1 MTSVRLADR
10 ENRALGEV
18 LWRFSLALYA
28 RPGVADALV
37 AIQDR
42 AGRDVNVILYGLWL
56 GLTRDRLLGA
66 AGLAAAEAAIAPI
79 DDAAVAP
86 LRRLRRRLKPTGDAV
101 LQALRRRIAAL
112 EIAAE
117 RQVLYRLAECSG
129 GPARASPEGDR
140 IATAE
145 ANLALILGDESGSPE
160 AGVVRR
166 AAAALARQAG

>member
-1 MTSVRLADR
+1 MMRLADR
-10 ENRALGEV
+10 DNRALGEA
-18 LWRFSLALYA
+18 LWRFSLALYT

-56 GLTRDRLLGA
+56 GVTRDRRLGA
-66 AGLAAAEAAIAPI
+66 ADVAAAEAAIAPVH
-79 DDAAVAP
+79 DAAVAP
-86 LRRLRRRLKPTGDAV
+86 LRRLRRQLKPASDPV

-117 RQVLYRLAECSG
+117 RQALYRLAACFG
-129 GPARASPEGDR
+129 GPARASPEGGW
-140 IATAE
+140 ITAAD
-145 ANLALILGDESGSPE
+145 ANLTLILGDESGSPE

-166 AAAALARQAG
+166 AVAALARRAG